1 MKLYRFLS
9 SLGFCLLAVHMTHTK
24 NVARARGVQYQELTE
39 AEKDF
44 IQKQRSAENKRLQ
57 KALNKDIVIPPI
69 TQTIDEIALEAEERT
84 ATELEALRAEEELL
98 KKEKLAAE
106 SAAVLPEEGLGLPD
120 APAAEPEVMDVAQA
134 ELSVLAKKYIDLANN
149 PKVNAV
155 VTAGQPTWDLTQQY
169 TDANAAYII
178 ANKIQQIAEEYR
190 NPEPKTG
197 LFSDHSPQKAIAAFK
212 NDIWAAGKYMEE
224 EWQDKGSELSG
235 EFFSQDAQEAA
246 LNRII
251 NHYIIKE
258 TP

>member
-69 TQTIDEIALEAEERT
+69 TQTIDEIALETEERT

>member
-1 MKLYRFLS
+1 
-9 SLGFCLLAVHMTHTK
+9 
-24 NVARARGVQYQELTE
+24 
-39 AEKDF
+39 
-44 IQKQRSAENKRLQ
+44 
-57 KALNKDIVIPPI
+57 
-69 TQTIDEIALEAEERT
+69 
-84 ATELEALRAEEELL
+84 AEEELL